1 LKTIKDN
8 LRFFRIIERVRL
20 CRMHN
25 LLVLAL
31 LIFLYGGLY
40 GGALPKLA
48 AQNTNIEEQ
57 PDSIHGTVVNS
68 VTHQPIGH
76 ALVASPDNN
85 RFATM
90 TDDQG
95 HFEFVLPGQ
104 EPRAAQSSS
113 SQLSQDGP
121 RLNGG
126 VSIGPQAT
134 VPSSN
139 RPSQL
144 MARKPGFLDE
154 DTTQNVAPDQN
165 EVTLPL
171 TPESLVIGQIVLPDD
186 ADRIAVEIYHRQV
199 QDGRARW
206 MTVGTTVAKSNG
218 EFRFAGL
225 HAGTYKLLTHEFLDR
240 DPLTFDPRGQLY
252 GYPPVYFPAAPDF
265 DSAATIELATG
276 STFQASLSPLRQA
289 YYQIKVPVANA
300 PTGAQIRVAVS
311 AQGRRGPGFSLGY
324 NQQDQRIE
332 GMLPDGTYT
341 LEVLSY
347 GSPSLSGMVNI
358 TIKGGVV
365 QAPALLLQ
373 PGGTIAVNVKE
384 EFTPTDNAGLT
395 ARNNNRRSFSVPGP
409 RRYLNIM
416 LWPADDFGLENTAYL
431 GPPSPSGDDSLAIL
445 NAQPGRYWVQVTSGT
460 GFPASIT
467 SGGTDLQHH
476 PLVVGP
482 GGSSSPIEITMRDDW
497 AQLQAKIEHSDESLS
512 ASRILGYGISASG
525 SVAIINGTS
534 AWTYLVPL
542 ADSPGVFQQFGIPL
556 NGESGEA
563 QVAPGEYRVLAFD
576 HPQSDIEYRDP
587 EAMRAYD
594 AKGQVLRLVAGQKEH
609 ITVPLIS
616 TSVAP

>member
-1 LKTIKDN
+1 MKTIKDN
-8 LRFFRIIERVRL
+8 LGFSRIIERVRL

-31 LIFLYGGLY
+31 LIFLYGGP
-40 GGALPKLA
+40 LPKLA

-68 VTHQPIGH
+68 ITRQPIGH
-76 ALVASPDNN
+76 ALVASPDNK

-90 TDDQG
+90 TDDEG
-95 HFEFVLPGQ
+95 HFEFVLPRQ

-121 RLNGG
+121 GLNGG
-126 VSIGPQAT
+126 VSVGPQAT

-139 RPSQL
+139 RPTQL

-154 DTTQNVAPDQN
+154 DTTQNVAPEQN
-165 EVTLPL
+165 EVTLSL

-199 QDGRARW
+199 QDGRPRW

-225 HAGTYKLLTHEFLDR
+225 HAGRYKLLTHEFLDR

-276 STFQASLSPLRQA
+276 CTFQASLSPVRQA
-289 YYQIKVPVANA
+289 YYQVKVPVANA

-311 AQGRRGPGFSLGY
+311 TQGRRGPGFSLGY

-358 TIKGGVV
+358 TIKNGVV
-365 QAPALLLQ
+365 QAPTLFLQ

-395 ARNNNRRSFSVPGP
+395 PQNNNRRSFSVPGP

-431 GPPSPSGDDSLAIL
+431 GPPFPSGDDSLAIL
-445 NAQPGRYWVQVTSGT
+445 NVQPGRYWVQVTSGS

-497 AQLQAKIEHSDESLS
+497 AQLGGKIEP
-512 ASRILGYGISASG
+512 
-525 SVAIINGTS
+525 INGTIPGAS
-534 AWTYLVPL
+534 TGGRSGTEGTQAWVYLVPL
-542 ADSPGVFQQFGIPL
+542 PDSTGQFQQFYFTQA
-556 NGESGEA
+556 ESGD
-563 QVAPGEYRVLAFD
+563 QQIAPGEYRVLAFD
-576 HPQSDIEYRDP
+576 HPQSDIEYRDS
-587 EAMRAYD
+587 EAMQAYD
-594 AKGQVLRLVAGQKEH
+594 AKGQVIRLVGGQKEH
-609 ITVPLIS
+609 ITVPVIS